1 MLRKLGIL
9 SVTLGLVMALG
20 ALGWLFFNQIE
31 EQQAGVEA
39 RAALE
44 QVASAIDSG
53 QRDEVG
59 SESGSESGH
68 AETAESG
75 PIEMATLTIDGYTY
89 IGYLY
94 IPEIGLELPVQSD
107 GALELLKKSPGRYLG
122 SIPGGDL
129 IISGHNYKDHFGPL
143 TRVSVGGRVIFI
155 DVEGKEYDYVV
166 TEILTVRG
174 ADSPKMISGSEQ
186 WDLTL
191 FTCTRGGQNR
201 LTLRCILEG
210 QRF

>member
-9 SVTLGLVMALG
+9 SVTLGLLMALG
-20 ALGWLFFNQIE
+20 ALGWMFYNQIE
-31 EQQAGVEA
+31 EQQAGIEV
-39 RAALE
+39 RSALE

-53 QRDEVG
+53 QRDEAG
-59 SESGSESGH
+59 SGH

-75 PIEMATLTIDGYTY
+75 PIEMPTVTIDGYTY
-89 IGYLY
+89 IGYLF

-107 GALELLKKSPGRYLG
+107 GALALLKKSPGRYLG

-166 TEILTVRG
+166 TEILTVRA
-174 ADSPKMISGSEQ
+174 ADSPRMISGSEE